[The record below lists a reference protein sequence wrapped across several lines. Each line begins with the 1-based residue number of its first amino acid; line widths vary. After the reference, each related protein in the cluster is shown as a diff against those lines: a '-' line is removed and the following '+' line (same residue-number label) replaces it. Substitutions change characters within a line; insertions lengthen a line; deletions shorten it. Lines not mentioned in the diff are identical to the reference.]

1 MKAIGTYFE
10 QVPKTVIEKILAQ
23 QDPPDGVELGS
34 DESVEKWEAGK
45 TASKAASKT
54 TIRNPKH

>member
-1 MKAIGTYFE
+1 MKTIGTYFE

-23 QDPPDGVELGS
+23 PNPPDDVELGS
-34 DESVEKWEAGK
+34 DESVNKWDASK
-45 TASKAASKT
+45 TAIKAASKT

>member
-23 QDPPDGVELGS
+23 QDPPDDVEPGS
-34 DESVEKWEAGK
+34 DESVKKWD
-45 TASKAASKT
+45 ASKAASKT
-54 TIRNPKH
+54 RIRNPKH